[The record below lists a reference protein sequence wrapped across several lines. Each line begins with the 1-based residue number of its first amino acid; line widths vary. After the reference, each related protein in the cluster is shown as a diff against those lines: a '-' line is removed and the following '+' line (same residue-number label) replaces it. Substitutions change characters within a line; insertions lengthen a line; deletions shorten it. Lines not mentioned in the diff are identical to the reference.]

1 MSTEW
6 QDALL
11 YHAAWGKAQEVMS
24 LVGLDD
30 FDPGDRQELFALME
44 RGYLEGTLE
53 PAWIGD
59 EATRVGRPSR
69 GYVANVLSAG
79 FVGGSVAYYA
89 ERLREASARRY
100 ALKVLESG
108 VYRLSS
114 EESIADEVVSDV
126 RSQLDAMPKPSMAD
140 DDTWTLDEI
149 MGLEIRQEDFT
160 IPNMLK
166 KNERLVLTGSEGGGK
181 SVFVYQMLTGAA
193 FGVDTFSLERTKPA
207 RVLFIDVENNEF
219 QAKANLDK
227 IVPALREVAP
237 DAQPEWRS
245 LKRRVVDLLATKDRA
260 DIIRRVIHYS
270 PDILYMGT
278 AYKLTDVSDETHR
291 SVRAIQ
297 SVVDRIRQEI
307 NCSVIV
313 EHHAGHGHMNDR
325 NNMRPE
331 GSSYWLRW
339 PDFGYGMQPLV
350 THDRKRLMRLGAW
363 RGDRATDRQF
373 PVAVKQG
380 SVMPWVPVYQDEW
393 DAIYSNIYD
402 K

>member
-1 MSTEW
+1 MTSEW
-6 QDALL
+6 EDALL
-11 YHAAWGKAQEVMS
+11 YHAAWGKAQEVLA
-24 LVGLDD
+24 LVGIDD
-30 FDPGDRQELFALME
+30 FTPGDRQELFAIIE
-44 RGYLEGTLE
+44 RGYVEGVLQ
-53 PAWIGD
+53 PAWVND
-59 EATRVGRPSR
+59 EATRLGRPSPS
-69 GYVANVLSAG
+69 YVANVLSAG
-79 FVGGSVAYYA
+79 FVGGSVPYYA

-100 ALKVLESG
+100 ALKVLTQG
-108 VYRLSS
+108 ITRL
-114 EESIADEVVSDV
+114 EHDEAVADEVVSDV
-126 RSQLDAMPKPSMAD
+126 RAQLEAMPRPSVSD
-140 DDTWTLDEI
+140 DDTWTLEEI
-149 MGLEIRQEDFT
+149 MGLEVRTEDFT
-160 IPNMLK
+160 IPGLLK

-193 FGVDTFSLERTKPA
+193 FGVDTFRLERTRPA

-227 IVPALREVAP
+227 IVPALKEIAP
-237 DAQPEWRS
+237 DVQPEWRS

-260 DIIRRVIHYS
+260 DIIRRVVHYN

-297 SVVDRIRQEI
+297 SVVDRIRQEVS
-307 NCSVIV
+307 CSVIV

-350 THDRKRLMRLGAW
+350 TTGRKRLMRLGAW
-363 RGDRATDRQF
+363 RGDRATDRDF

-380 SVMPWVPVYQDEW
+380 AVMPWVPVYQDEW
-393 DAIYSNIYD
+393 DATYSNIYG
-402 K
+402 